1 MCLRPCC
8 YIGALMQPSQISFA
22 NFTMRFARSLTPSRE
37 AAVVFHGFPAQ
48 PPWDPAREKGRDIA
62 ERIAQDVGHDTFV
75 MHYAGLG
82 QSGGKFSFPH
92 SVTDSIALV
101 DHLRREYGY
110 RTIHLVGH
118 SWGGLVA
125 LNVYQALP
133 ENVRGN
139 VVLLSPFVFFP
150 DDALLRQALAAI
162 GGQTTIHYAA
172 GDTIDDAVR
181 DLRAVESSHNPLQV
195 VTQVPAL
202 GARTLILQADQDD
215 EVPVEH
221 TRRLVAQFPQ
231 PPQYYEVPTDHKFS
245 IDRDRWID
253 TTVAFLKGAE
263 HALAL

>member
-1 MCLRPCC
+1 MSAIYQLAFKN
-8 YIGALMQPSQISFA
+8 YTL
-22 NFTMRFARSLTPSRE
+22 RFARSTVPSRE

-48 PPWDPAREKGRDIA
+48 PPWDPVREKNRDIA
-62 ERIAQDVGHDTFV
+62 ERIAQDVEHDTFV

-82 QSGGKFSFPH
+82 RSSGNFSFPH

-101 DHLRREYGY
+101 DRLQREYGY
-110 RTIHLVGH
+110 SKVHIVGH

-133 ENVRGN
+133 EDVRGN
-139 VVLLSPFVFFP
+139 MVLLSPFVFFP
-150 DDALLRQALAAI
+150 EDALLRQALAAI

-181 DLRAVESSHNPLQV
+181 DLRSVESSHNPLHV
-195 VTQVPAL
+195 VTQLPAL

-215 EVPVEH
+215 EVPVEQ
-221 TRRLVAQFPQ
+221 TQKLVEKFPQ
-231 PPQYYEVPTDHKFS
+231 RPKYFEVPTDHKFS

-253 TTVAFLKGAE
+253 AIIAFLKGTAD
-263 HALAL
+263 ALVV

>member
-1 MCLRPCC
+1 
-8 YIGALMQPSQISFA
+8 
-22 NFTMRFARSLTPSRE
+22 MRFARSTVPSRE

-48 PPWDPAREKGRDIA
+48 PPWDPAREKNSDIA
-62 ERIAQDVGHDTFV
+62 ERIAQDAGHDAFV

-82 QSGGKFSFPH
+82 QSDGKFSFPK

-101 DHLRREYGY
+101 QHLQRAYGY
-110 RTIHLVGH
+110 SKVHIVGH

-133 ENVRGN
+133 EDVRGN
-139 VVLLSPFVFFP
+139 MVLLSPFVFFP
-150 DDALLRQALAAI
+150 EDALLRQALAAI

-181 DLRAVESSHNPLQV
+181 DLRSVESLHNPLHV
-195 VTQVPAL
+195 VAQLPVL

-215 EVPVEH
+215 EVPAEH
-221 TRRLVAQFPQ
+221 TRRLIAHFPQ
-231 PPQYYEVPTDHKFS
+231 PPQYYEVSTDHKFS

-253 TTVAFLKGAE
+253 AIIAFLKGTD
-263 HALAL
+263 HALVV